1 MVESFQFFR
10 NLLHID
16 RVAELVFQLLMI
28 SLISIVDKIKDYK

>member
-1 MVESFQFFR
+1 MVESFQFLCD
-10 NLLHID
+10 LLHID